1 MNRIEVKLPI
11 SATDVCVHNFER
23 RAASMDA
30 WSATA
35 VRPAPASSPLS
46 VVSGPPRAEHTDAT
60 ETRHV

>member
-1 MNRIEVKLPI
+1 ML
-11 SATDVCVHNFER
+11 HNFER

-60 ETRHV
+60 ETLHMQGLRGDRRFNCRAS